1 MIPPVQ
7 NPSPF
12 ATFIELEG
20 MAREVETIEALCATM
35 VNGPRRLVPY
45 RQAAL
50 VTADDAGSV
59 RVEAVSG
66 VAVIEADAPLVSWLA
81 RTAKQVFDGDHA
93 ARLHVVRPEGLAP
106 AEGEAWAAWM
116 PAEVLWCPLKNRD
129 GLAFGAL
136 WLGREEPW
144 QENEAVMVDRLAGCY
159 AHAWL
164 ALVGRRRSF
173 LPAKTR
179 RPVLIGVP
187 LAVLL
192 ALLVPVRQSVLA
204 PAEIVAVKPV
214 VVSAPID
221 GVVARF
227 QVTPNQP
234 VNAGQGL
241 FTFDDTTLRA
251 QASSAERTLG
261 VALAELRQSTQ
272 GAMIDRKQAE
282 KVALNEAQVRLRQ
295 TELDYARDLLSRITV
310 SAERAGVAVFTDEN
324 DWIGRPV
331 VTGQRILEIAD
342 PGHTELNIQVPV
354 RDAIV
359 LTGRAHERNRKV
371 S

>member
-116 PAEVLWCPLKNRD
+116 PAEVLWCPLNPSSPR
-129 GLAFGAL
+129 GPTNVF
-136 WLGREEPW
+136 
-144 QENEAVMVDRLAGCY
+144 
-159 AHAWL
+159 
-164 ALVGRRRSF
+164 
-173 LPAKTR
+173 
-179 RPVLIGVP
+179 
-187 LAVLL
+187 
-192 ALLVPVRQSVLA
+192 SV
-204 PAEIVAVKPV
+204 I
-214 VVSAPID
+214 
-221 GVVARF
+221 
-227 QVTPNQP
+227 
-234 VNAGQGL
+234 
-241 FTFDDTTLRA
+241 
-251 QASSAERTLG
+251 
-261 VALAELRQSTQ
+261 
-272 GAMIDRKQAE
+272 
-282 KVALNEAQVRLRQ
+282 
-295 TELDYARDLLSRITV
+295 
-310 SAERAGVAVFTDEN
+310 
-324 DWIGRPV
+324 
-331 VTGQRILEIAD
+331 
-342 PGHTELNIQVPV
+342 
-354 RDAIV
+354 
-359 LTGRAHERNRKV
+359 
-371 S
+371 